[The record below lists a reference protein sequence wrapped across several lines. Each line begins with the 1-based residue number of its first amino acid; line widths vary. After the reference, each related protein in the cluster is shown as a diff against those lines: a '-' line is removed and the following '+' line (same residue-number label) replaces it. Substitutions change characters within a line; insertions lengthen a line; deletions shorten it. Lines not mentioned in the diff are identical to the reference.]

1 MTTLLGQLLTQG
13 IQTSVLAVDFF
24 CTSLAFL
31 GRSPYLDKLK
41 RRRSSIDGMLS
52 WYVMILCIYVERKS
66 SDMLKTKSMWELKP
80 FFLTNQV
87 FMRILQHLLPGAPR
101 SLLELRF
108 ACFGRISRSSRGNC
122 ACTQR
127 WQTWRH
133 RGGGWQHW
141 RRQRCWSRLGRTCP
155 GSSAA
160 RSEVQSSKWGPRLE
174 TAWHRAP
181 EIIDLGCNFLKM
193 CSQFDCEVW
202 TMNKKLCPGWSRCP

>member
-1 MTTLLGQLLTQG
+1 MIWHRGPTSDTRDSDFCACCGFLLHLPSFPWQESVLGQT
-13 IQTSVLAVDFF
+13 QTSSFF
-24 CTSLAFL
+24 HRWDALLICHDIMHICWKTILRYALNKVKVGAKSL
-31 GRSPYLDKLK
+31 
-41 RRRSSIDGMLS
+41 
-52 WYVMILCIYVERKS
+52 
-66 SDMLKTKSMWELKP
+66 
-80 FFLTNQV
+80 FFLNQV

-127 WQTWRH
+127 WQTWRR

-181 EIIDLGCNFLKM
+181 AIEDLGCSFLKI

-202 TMNKKLCPGWSRCP
+202 MMNKKLCPGWSRCP